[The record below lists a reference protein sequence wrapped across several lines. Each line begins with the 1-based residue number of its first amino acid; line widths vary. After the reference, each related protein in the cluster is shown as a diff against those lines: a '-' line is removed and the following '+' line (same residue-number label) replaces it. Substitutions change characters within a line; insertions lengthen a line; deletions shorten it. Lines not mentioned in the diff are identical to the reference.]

1 MKQTMKHTLPLLTA
15 LLLATQATLHSA
27 TVEVIHSG
35 KVVNLAPP
43 DPGYVFET
51 IDGNLSLKGTD
62 MTFFVSA
69 RLGDQFKATIRMAI
83 EHGGK
88 AKPAVIL
95 NGVNSVWFD
104 GDRIALDGLNFFQR
118 VMRREIPWKPTA
130 PAAVAEGKTFE
141 LEIRRWKKDG
151 DKTASFAIRIDGAE
165 ILEIPD
171 RAAAV
176 ESIALRP
183 GHAVMRIKS
192 FTLTGDVVGGEIGAS
207 SAADSALKLKDWK
220 KHQAALPAIDLSED
234 SARHVFVAEGTA
246 DIGHFHPHTA
256 LLSDKKTIIAAWAV
270 GHGGHAGPVA
280 RSEDGGLTWKRID
293 KIMPPNFGNFQAGFF
308 YHMTD
313 PAGKERLWLFGTKTL
328 DRLEFPGRMKGFMP
342 RIVSE
347 DEGSTWR
354 EEKPLSPSPDKTF
367 SGVGP
372 FWSVIRLKD
381 GSYLGQGHRATKEGP
396 LQVFQSVTK
405 DGGFTWDEPRVVA
418 QVAGK
423 DPCEPYVFRSPGGK
437 ELCSIIRENQ
447 RTGTSMMMFSKDEGK
462 TWSVPVDTPWGLT
475 GDRQQGVQ
483 LPDGRLVIVFRD
495 MAPGSPWRSKFIAWI
510 GTYEDIKQGRPG
522 QYRVKLMHSY
532 ADCGYAGIHQLAD
545 GTIVATTYGKYWNDE
560 RKHSIV
566 SVRFTIAE
574 IDAMAAKAAR

>member
-1 MKQTMKHTLPLLTA
+1 MKHTLPLLTA
-15 LLLATQATLHSA
+15 LLLVTQATLHAA
-27 TVEVIHSG
+27 TVEVIQSG
-35 KVVNLAPP
+35 KVVNLVPP

-51 IDGNLSLKGTD
+51 IDGNLSLKGSD

-130 PAAVAEGKTFE
+130 PAAVTEGKTFE
-141 LEIRRWKKDG
+141 LEIRRWQKDG

-183 GHAVMRIKS
+183 GDAVMRIES

-234 SARHVFVAEGTA
+234 SARHVFVAEGTS

-256 LLSDKKTIIAAWAV
+256 ILSDKKTIIAAWAI
-270 GHGGHAGPVA
+270 GHGGHAGSVA

-308 YHMTD
+308 YQMTD

-328 DRLEFPGRMKGFMP
+328 DRLDIPGRMKGFMP
-342 RIVSE
+342 RVVSE
-347 DEGSTWR
+347 DEGRTWR
-354 EEKPLSPSPDKTF
+354 EEKPLSPYPDKTF
-367 SGVGP
+367 SGIGP
-372 FWSVIRLKD
+372 FWSVVRLKD
-381 GSYLGQGHRATKEGP
+381 GSYLGQGHRASTDGP

-418 QVAGK
+418 EVAGK
-423 DPCEPYVFRSPGGK
+423 DPCEPYVFRSPGGI

-447 RTGTSMMMFSKDEGK
+447 RTGTSMMMFSQDEGK

-495 MAPGSPWRSKFIAWI
+495 MAPGSPWRSKFVAWI

-574 IDAMAAKAAR
+574 IDALAAKAAR